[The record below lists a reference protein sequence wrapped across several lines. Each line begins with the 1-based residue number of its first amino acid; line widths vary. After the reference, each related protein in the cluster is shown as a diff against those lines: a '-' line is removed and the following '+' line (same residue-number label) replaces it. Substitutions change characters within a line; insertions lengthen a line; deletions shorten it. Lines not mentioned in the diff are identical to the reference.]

1 MTAKFLTRSA
11 MRKSTSSCRMQ
22 SGSQSRPKRI
32 TTRRSS
38 SERIAWS
45 TCQPV
50 VRWGRTTEPIACLFL
65 GGATERVVEEGM
77 IAESEGLSLYFVFLS
92 FFSFCGFLFPGCY
105 MPASRSQ

>member
-50 VRWGRTTEPIACLFL
+50 VRWGRTTEPMVCLFL
-65 GGATERVVEEGM
+65 GGGGGDDCRERG
-77 IAESEGLSLYFVFLS
+77 ALPLFCFLI
-92 FFSFCGFLFPGCY
+92 FLFFLWVFV
-105 MPASRSQ
+105 SRMLHARIGVNTSLSR